1 MSVVKHP
8 FPIDGTPISFDRETL
23 TKDLFAV
30 VEFSGSQFKVTV
42 VSEDTQILFIFTKWT
57 LFQDDV
63 IVAHRIPNIEI
74 DDIIDLDKVCSIT

>member
-1 MSVVKHP
+1 VSVVKHP

-42 VSEDTQILFIFTKWT
+42 VSEDTQFSLFLLNGPYFRMT
-57 LFQDDV
+57 LLWLTGFQ
-63 IVAHRIPNIEI
+63 ISKLMI
-74 DDIIDLDKVCSIT
+74 